1 MKPFTI
7 IIFGSTGDLAKR
19 KIIPALYQLH
29 KKKVNFNAICI
40 GRRPYTTE
48 KYYSFATEYM
58 KRPEKSFAKRISYF
72 IADFQDEGKICLI
85 PEYLKKNLKGT
96 IICYL
101 AVSPEY
107 FGPIVKQ
114 LAHCGF
120 VGRHMSHVRVVFEK
134 PFGDNLK
141 SARKLNK
148 TIRSLFKENQ
158 IYRVDHFLGKEAVQ
172 NLLVLRFANQLF
184 EHAWNKDHIEKVH
197 IFAREQI
204 GVGTRAGYYDGIGA
218 LKDMV
223 QNHLMQLLSLVAM
236 EEPNSFNPMA
246 VRNEKLKVVRALG
259 KIQNLS
265 DNLVRGQYKG
275 YLNEKG
281 IAKGSSTET
290 YVALR
295 TVINN
300 NRWRGVPFILETGK
314 SLNRKNVGIKIF
326 FKPVKNIFKAGI
338 LPNSMEITI
347 EPKGDINFFFNAK
360 EGGYTPSFRQVAMN
374 FSSDSEFGVA
384 MEAYEKLIYDIANGD
399 QTLFTRA
406 DEIEASWKWIDGTVR
421 RWKKLP
427 LRKYKKGSHGPKEN
441 GKIIH

>member
-1 MKPFTI
+1 
-7 IIFGSTGDLAKR
+7 
-19 KIIPALYQLH
+19 
-29 KKKVNFNAICI
+29 
-40 GRRPYTTE
+40 
-48 KYYSFATEYM
+48 
-58 KRPEKSFAKRISYF
+58 
-72 IADFQDEGKICLI
+72 
-85 PEYLKKNLKGT
+85 
-96 IICYL
+96 
-101 AVSPEY
+101 
-107 FGPIVKQ
+107 
-114 LAHCGF
+114 
-120 VGRHMSHVRVVFEK
+120 MSHVRVVFEK

-384 MEAYEKLIYDIANGD
+384 MEAYEKLSYDIANGD